1 MLRLF
6 SSSSFFFLA
15 SLFCLTTFTM
25 LDACCYLIIDQL
37 SCIDS
42 LAISV
47 LPLLSVFSQSKED
60 CCNLIATLV
69 VIIIIIIGIVI
80 VIATVL
86 LSSQRKEE
94 ETVANQLPAPI
105 PSYSN
110 FHCDCCGVKV
120 KI

>member
-1 MLRLF
+1 
-6 SSSSFFFLA
+6 
-15 SLFCLTTFTM
+15 M
-25 LDACCYLIIDQL
+25 LDVCCYLIIDQL

-60 CCNLIATLV
+60 CCNEIAIV
-69 VIIIIIIGIVI
+69 VIIIIIIIIIIGIVI

-110 FHCDCCGVKV
+110 FHSIVAVKV

>member
-1 MLRLF
+1 
-6 SSSSFFFLA
+6 
-15 SLFCLTTFTM
+15 M
-25 LDACCYLIIDQL
+25 LDACCYLIIDHS

-42 LAISV
+42 LAISAL
-47 LPLLSVFSQSKED
+47 LPLSTVFSQSRED
-60 CCNLIATLV
+60 CCNEIAIVV

-80 VIATVL
+80 VIDMVIVIATVL
-86 LSSQRKEE
+86 LSSQSKEE

-110 FHCDCCGVKV
+110 FHCDCCKVKV